1 MEKQASE
8 FIKENVLASVRLE
21 CPQLIRDM
29 ISSST
34 SEYDSSS
41 GSSGVEQAIG
51 GIAGKI
57 FGSLATGSSQK
68 SSLGEGGVYFI
79 VVGPTKLAF
88 FSIKHGLLKSHISKM
103 LGEFPRSDLITL
115 EVKKGYMS
123 KVRFIFKDGTS
134 LELMCSRMMRGK
146 LNKMEQVLR
155 GIVSER

>member
-8 FIKENVLASVRLE
+8 HIKEDVLASVRLE

-34 SEYDSSS
+34 SEYYDSS
-41 GSSGVEQAIG
+41 GSSGVEKSIG

-57 FGSLATGSSQK
+57 FSSLATGSSQK
-68 SSLGEGGVYFI
+68 SSLGAGGVYL
-79 VVGPTKLAF
+79 VVVSPTKLAF
-88 FSIKHGLLKSHISKM
+88 FSIKHGLVKSYISEMIVK
-103 LGEFPRSDLITL
+103 FPRSDLKRL

-123 KVRFIFKDGTS
+123 KVQFLFKDGTS

-146 LNKMEQVLR
+146 LNKMEQIL
-155 GIVSER
+155 SEG

>member
-8 FIKENVLASVRLE
+8 FIKEEVLASVRLE

-34 SEYDSSS
+34 PDYDSSS
-41 GSSGVEQAIG
+41 GSSGVEQSIG
-51 GIAGKI
+51 GLAGRI

-68 SSLGEGGVYFI
+68 SSLGAGGVYFV

-88 FSIKHGLLKSHISKM
+88 FSIKQGLVKSYISEM
-103 LGEFPRSDLITL
+103 LVEFPRSDLKNL

-123 KVRFIFKDGTS
+123 KVRFVFNDGTS
-134 LELMCSRMMRGK
+134 LELMCSRMMRNR
-146 LNKMEQVLR
+146 LSKMEQVLN
-155 GIVSER
+155 ER